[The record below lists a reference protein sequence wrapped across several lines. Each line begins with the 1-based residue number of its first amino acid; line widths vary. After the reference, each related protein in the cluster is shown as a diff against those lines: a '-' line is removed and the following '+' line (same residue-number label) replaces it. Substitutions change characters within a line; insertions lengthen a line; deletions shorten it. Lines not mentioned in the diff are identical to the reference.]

1 MKKAFTIAAAIGA
14 AFAAVAAIITAV
26 THISNVLPNR
36 DDKVNCDK

>member
-26 THISNVLPNR
+26 TQFGEN
-36 DDKVNCDK
+36 D

>member
-26 THISNVLPNR
+26 THFGEN
-36 DDKVNCDK
+36 D